1 MAAVSV
7 KARPPVLLDLQVVSI
22 SLAGAAVG
30 SLSGS
35 VLADMFGRCK
45 AFFFDAIPLIAGSA
59 LCAVATSST
68 QILAGRF
75 LIGIGIGLASA
86 LVPLYI
92 SEVAPAKVRGTL
104 GSINQLM
111 ICLGI
116 LAALVVNVLLPTTEW
131 RTMFWIATIPAAI
144 LGVGAS
150 GFPAHSIL
158 QNLPAV
164 QLAMIC
170 GVHEPWP

>member
-1 MAAVSV
+1 MI
-7 KARPPVLLDLQVVSI
+7 SI

-35 VLADMFGRCK
+35 VLADKFGRCK
-45 AFFFDAIPLIAGSA
+45 AFFIDAIPLIAGSA
-59 LCAVATSST
+59 LCAVAVSSS
-68 QILAGRF
+68 QVLAGRF

-116 LAALVVNVLLPTTEW
+116 LAALVVNVALPTTEW
-131 RTMFWIATIPAAI
+131 RTMFWIAVIPAVI
-144 LGVGAS
+144 MGFGAPT
-150 GFPAHSIL
+150 FPHMYYIYPM
-158 QNLPAV
+158 NRVP
-164 QLAMIC
+164 
-170 GVHEPWP
+170 

>member
-1 MAAVSV
+1 MNAIKCHQFAVT
-7 KARPPVLLDLQVVSI
+7 RLQVISI

-45 AFFFDAIPLIAGSA
+45 AFLIDAIPLVAGSA
-59 LCAVATSST
+59 LCAVAVSST
-68 QILAGRF
+68 QVLAGRF

-104 GSINQLM
+104 GSVNQLM
-111 ICLGI
+111 ICVGI
-116 LAALVVNVLLPTTEW
+116 LAALVVNVALPATEW
-131 RTMFWIATIPAAI
+131 RTMFWLAMIPAAI
-144 LGVGAS
+144 MGLGTPLLCAR
-150 GFPAHSIL
+150 
-158 QNLPAV
+158 
-164 QLAMIC
+164 
-170 GVHEPWP
+170 